1 MQVFTIASSTGRP
14 VWVLAPAFVVVAIAI
29 GVLVLV
35 SLASRSARFEVSSEG
50 LRLRGDLYG
59 RFVPTGALEIDKAH
73 RVDFGASPELLPA
86 RRTMGTG
93 LPGYQSGWFR
103 LKNGEKALLYLTDRT
118 KAVYVPTTEG
128 YGLLLSPD
136 DPDGF
141 LGALAAR

>member
-1 MQVFTIASSTGRP
+1 MQAFTIASSTGRP

>member
-1 MQVFTIASSTGRP
+1 MQAFTIASSTGRP

-59 RFVPTGALEIDKAH
+59 RFIPAGALGIDKAH